1 MPTVTTKA
9 TVKVAAVA
17 TGLAMAVSMFSFAP
31 MAQAALTSTQVS
43 AIVSLLTSFG
53 ADASTIANVQAS
65 LTGGTPSVPSTSYTF
80 TRDLTV
86 GSKGAD
92 VTALQDALKAG
103 GYMSASATGYFGA
116 LTKAGVIAWQTAKG
130 VTPAAGYFGA
140 KSRAAFGGVSTT
152 PTTPLRRLR
161 SRATAS
167 RSCSRRILRTTSLWY
182 KARRLVHSR
191 SSPSRTRPAT
201 DIKVTN
207 LGFKR
212 IGVSN
217 DSTLSNVYIYSGTK
231 RLTDSAG
238 VSNTAFSFNDPT
250 GLFTVSAGMTYTVS
264 VLADIAGSTS
274 GQQVGVQL
282 TAVTSSGTLDS
293 SVSFPVNGYTQT
305 VSAATLATAD
315 FNATTNP
322 EVTTA
327 AAQNDYTVWSNST
340 TIGTRAVKFESFQ
353 LRNIGSVDR
362 AAIQNFRLYVRGS
375 SGGLGGCFYCL

>member
-1 MPTVTTKA
+1 M
-9 TVKVAAVA
+9 
-17 TGLAMAVSMFSFAP
+17 
-31 MAQAALTSTQVS
+31 
-43 AIVSLLTSFG
+43 
-53 ADASTIANVQAS
+53 
-65 LTGGTPSVPSTSYTF
+65 
-80 TRDLTV
+80 
-86 GSKGAD
+86 
-92 VTALQDALKAG
+92 
-103 GYMSASATGYFGA
+103 
-116 LTKAGVIAWQTAKG
+116 
-130 VTPAAGYFGA
+130 
-140 KSRAAFGGVSTT
+140 
-152 PTTPLRRLR
+152 
-161 SRATAS
+161 
-167 RSCSRRILRTTSLWY
+167 
-182 KARRLVHSR
+182 
-191 SSPSRTRPAT
+191 
-201 DIKVTN
+201 
-207 LGFKR
+207 
-212 IGVSN
+212 SN

-238 VSNTAFSFNDPT
+238 VSDTAFSFNDPT

-322 EVTTA
+322 QVATA

-362 AAIQNFRLYVRGS
+362 AAIQNFRLYVRGVLVGS
-375 SGGLGGCFYCL
+375 AVASIASDDTITFDLSASPARN